1 MAKRDI
7 DAGFLAPGG
16 DSEAVWHLKEAV
28 AAGKPWYIALLEAVG
43 LWSCSEE
50 NRNGHGY
57 RYLIDG
63 EAFDWLLLA
72 ERLCEEIADAV
83 PRQELTDLLFFGRLP
98 DEVSDELFRELIG
111 SAKYHA
117 YLNYFYGVTVEKFV
131 VLAVEDE
138 IRKERIGLVFSA
150 RDMGVEDGYERVYG
164 ASQDTLLLGFREE
177 KGYPCSGSIAP
188 DELQEFTYWLFK
200 YRLANCDR
208 ERVASDTK
216 KGLEYLKRLG
226 QSKRLRIP
234 SGSVMGIVEQA
245 CRLREASP
253 GEGCH
258 PEGSSL

>member
-1 MAKRDI
+1 MAQRDI
-7 DAGFLAPGG
+7 EAGCLPPAG
-16 DSEAVWHLKEAV
+16 DTEAISHLKGAV
-28 AAGKPWYIALLEAVG
+28 AAGKPWYIALLETVG
-43 LWSCSEE
+43 VWSSSEE
-50 NRNGHGY
+50 TRNGRRY
-57 RYLIDG
+57 RYLIGG

-83 PRQELTDLLFFGRLP
+83 PRHELMDLLFFGRLP
-98 DEVSDELFRELIG
+98 DDVSDEQFKELIG

-117 YLNYFYGVTVEKFV
+117 YLNYFYGVVVEKFV
-131 VLAVEDE
+131 VVAVEDE
-138 IRKERIGLVFSA
+138 IRKERVGLVFSA

-164 ASQDTLLLGFREE
+164 ASQETLLRRFREE
-177 KGYPCSGSIAP
+177 KGYPWSGSIAP

-234 SGSVMGIVEQA
+234 SGSVTRVVEQA
-245 CRLREASP
+245 RGLREASP
-253 GEGCH
+253 DEGCH
-258 PEGSSL
+258 PEGSQL